1 MLTPTD
7 VCDHYWCGHDDRE
20 VPARLLVLKTN
31 RIIEVMLL
39 PKPIGTCRNR
49 ICLGSRLQRIDL
61 CRVQPGKW

>member
-31 RIIEVMLL
+31 RIIEVILL
-39 PKPIGTCRNR
+39 PKPIGTTRE
-49 ICLGSRLQRIDL
+49 
-61 CRVQPGKW
+61 VVAT